1 MANSMTSF
9 GRYESSDDSMKIAV
23 ELRSVNHRYL
33 DLNLKIN
40 HRLYAFENKIRQII
54 GERVKRGKMDVS
66 ISFHSLN
73 AIGTDLLYNEAL
85 ASMYVDRISKIA
97 KEFNLVNDITAF
109 KLANMRDIIT
119 MDEAELDE
127 DKVFSLINDVLNHA
141 LDAFIEQRKSE
152 GERLKKDLLLKLD
165 RLFELVK
172 IIEEKSPQIIEAYKE
187 KLSTKLKGL
196 IEDKEVEAQRI
207 ATEVVIYSDKICI
220 DEEIVRLFSHIKSF
234 KETLNSDGEIGK
246 KLDFI
251 TQEMNRESNTILSKT
266 QDAYISDIGIEIK
279 TLIEKIREQ
288 VQNIE

>member
-1 MANSMTSF
+1 MAHSMTSF
-9 GRYESSDDSMKIAV
+9 GRYEASDDNMKITV

-54 GERVKRGKMDVS
+54 GERIKRGKMDVS
-66 ISFHSLN
+66 ITFHSLN
-73 AIGTDLLYNEAL
+73 TIGTDLLYNEAL

-109 KLANMRDIIT
+109 KLANMRDILT
-119 MDEAELDE
+119 MDEVQLDE
-127 DKVFSLINDVLNHA
+127 DKVFSLIKEALNNA
-141 LDAFIEQRKSE
+141 LDLFLAQRKAE
-152 GERLKKDLLLKLD
+152 GDRLQEDLLMKLNS
-165 RLFELVK
+165 LYELVK
-172 IIEEKSPQIIEAYKE
+172 IVEEKSPQIIEEYKA
-187 KLSTKLKGL
+187 KLSTKIQGL
-196 IEDKEVEAQRI
+196 IADKEIEAQRI

-220 DEEIVRLFSHIKSF
+220 DEEIVRLFSHIESF
-234 KETLNSDGEIGK
+234 KETLNSAGEIGK

-266 QDAYISDIGIEIK
+266 QDANISNIGIEIK